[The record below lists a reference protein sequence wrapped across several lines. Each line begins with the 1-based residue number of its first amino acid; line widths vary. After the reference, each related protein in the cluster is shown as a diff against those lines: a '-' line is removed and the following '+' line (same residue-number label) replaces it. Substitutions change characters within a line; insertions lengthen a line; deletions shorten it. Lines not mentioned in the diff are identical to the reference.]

1 WVGWKLDSSADPV
14 PTILE
19 STELAEIL
27 SIAGRLHRPER
38 F

>member
-1 WVGWKLDSSADPV
+1 VDPV
-14 PTILE
+14 SAILA

-27 SIAGRLHRPER
+27 SIAGRLYRPER